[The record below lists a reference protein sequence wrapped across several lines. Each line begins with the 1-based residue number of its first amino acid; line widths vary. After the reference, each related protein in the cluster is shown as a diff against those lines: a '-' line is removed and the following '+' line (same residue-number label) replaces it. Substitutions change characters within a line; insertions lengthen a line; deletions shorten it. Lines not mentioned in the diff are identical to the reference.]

1 MVTQGEHKMWLNAA
15 SMLFKAGSHIYKN
28 RQQTKML
35 MSDAERLHAE
45 RLAKGE
51 IEYKKEIIASNDKGW
66 KDEFVLIL
74 VSLPILLLVWSVF
87 SNDPNIK
94 TKLDLFFQYF
104 NELPMWFQILFVSV
118 VGAIYG
124 IKGTELIKR
133 K

>member
-1 MVTQGEHKMWLNAA
+1 MWLKLL
-15 SMLFKAGSHIYKN
+15 SMGIKTGSHLYQN
-28 RQQTKML
+28 RQRTKML

-45 RLAKGE
+45 KLANGE
-51 IEYKKEIIASNDKGW
+51 LEYKKEIIASNDKGW

-74 VSLPILLLVWSVF
+74 VSLPILLLVYSVF
-87 SNDPNIK
+87 SNDPDIK
-94 TKLDLFFQYF
+94 VKLDLFFDYF

>member
-1 MVTQGEHKMWLNAA
+1 MWLNAA

-104 NELPMWFQILFVSV
+104 NELPLWFQILFVSV

>member
-1 MVTQGEHKMWLNAA
+1 MWLKLL
-15 SMLFKAGSHIYKN
+15 SMGIKTGSHLYQN
-28 RQQTKML
+28 RQRTKML

-45 RLAKGE
+45 KLANGE
-51 IEYKKEIIASNDKGW
+51 LEYKKEILQSNDKGW

-74 VSLPILLLVWSVF
+74 VSLPILLLVYSVF
-87 SNDPNIK
+87 SNDPDIK
-94 TKLDLFFQYF
+94 VKIDLFFAYF
-104 NELPMWFQILFVSV
+104 KELPMWFQILFVSV

>member
-1 MVTQGEHKMWLNAA
+1 MWLNLLGLGVKTA
-15 SMLFKAGSHIYKN
+15 SHLYKN
-28 RQQTKML
+28 RQETKML
-35 MSDAERLHAE
+35 MSNAEKTHAE
-45 RLAKGE
+45 KMARGE
-51 IEYKKEIIASNDKGW
+51 IEYKTKVLESNDNGW

-87 SNDPNIK
+87 SDDPDIK
-94 TKLDLFFQYF
+94 LKLDMFFQYF

>member
-1 MVTQGEHKMWLNAA
+1 MYLKILGMGLKTI
-15 SMLFKAGSHIYKN
+15 SHIYSN
-28 RQQTKML
+28 RQKTKML
-35 MSDAERLHAE
+35 ISDAEKLHAE
-45 RLAKGE
+45 KMARGE
-51 IEYKKEIIASNDKGW
+51 IEYTQLIKTDQQNSW
-66 KDEFVLIL
+66 KDEFVLVL

-87 SNDPNIK
+87 SNDQDIK
-94 TKLDLFFQYF
+94 SKLDLFFQYF

>member
-1 MVTQGEHKMWLNAA
+1 MWLKLL
-15 SMLFKAGSHIYKN
+15 SMGIKTGSHLYQN
-28 RQQTKML
+28 RQRTKML

-45 RLAKGE
+45 KLANGE
-51 IEYKKEIIASNDKGW
+51 LEYKKEIIQSNDKGW
-66 KDEFVLIL
+66 KDEFVLLL
-74 VSLPILLLVWSVF
+74 VSAPILLLVWSVF
-87 SNDPNIK
+87 SNDPDIK
-94 TKLDLFFQYF
+94 VKLDLFFDYF

>member
-1 MVTQGEHKMWLNAA
+1 MWLKLL
-15 SMLFKAGSHIYKN
+15 SMGIKTGSHLYQN
-28 RQQTKML
+28 RQRTKML

-45 RLAKGE
+45 KLANGE
-51 IEYKKEIIASNDKGW
+51 LEYKKEILQSNDKGW

-74 VSLPILLLVWSVF
+74 VSLPILLLVYSVF
-87 SNDPNIK
+87 SNDPDIK
-94 TKLDLFFQYF
+94 VKLDLFFAYF

>member
-1 MVTQGEHKMWLNAA
+1 MWLKLL
-15 SMLFKAGSHIYKN
+15 SMGIKTGSHLYQN
-28 RQQTKML
+28 RQKTKML
-35 MSDAERLHAE
+35 MSYAERLHAE
-45 RLAKGE
+45 KLANGE
-51 IEYKKEIIASNDKGW
+51 LEYKKEIIQSNDKGW

-74 VSLPILLLVWSVF
+74 VSLPILLLVYSVF
-87 SNDPNIK
+87 SNDPDIK
-94 TKLDLFFQYF
+94 VKLDLFFDYF

>member
-1 MVTQGEHKMWLNAA
+1 MWLSAIKLAIN
-15 SMLFKAGSHIYKN
+15 AGSHVYKQ
-28 RQQTKML
+28 RQQTKRL
-35 MSDAERLHAE
+35 MADAEVKHAE
-45 RLAKGE
+45 RLASGE
-51 IEYKKEIIASNDKGW
+51 LEYTKVIKSDQQNSW
-66 KDEFVLIL
+66 KDEFVLLL
-74 VSLPILLLVWSVF
+74 VSAPILLLVWSVF

>member
-1 MVTQGEHKMWLNAA
+1 MYLKILGIGLKT
-15 SMLFKAGSHIYKN
+15 FSHIYQN
-28 RQQTKML
+28 RQKTKML
-35 MSDAERLHAE
+35 ISDAEKMHAE
-45 RLAKGE
+45 KMARGE
-51 IEYKKEIIASNDKGW
+51 IEYTQLIKSDQQNSW

-87 SNDPNIK
+87 SNDQDIK
-94 TKLDLFFQYF
+94 SKLDLFFQYF

>member
-1 MVTQGEHKMWLNAA
+1 MYLKILGMGLKTI
-15 SMLFKAGSHIYKN
+15 SHIYSNK
-28 RQQTKML
+28 QKTKML
-35 MSDAERLHAE
+35 ISDAEKLHAE
-45 RLAKGE
+45 KMARGE
-51 IEYKKEIIASNDKGW
+51 IEYTQLIKSDQQNSW

-87 SNDPNIK
+87 SNDQDIK
-94 TKLDLFFQYF
+94 SKLDLFFQYF

>member
-1 MVTQGEHKMWLNAA
+1 MWLSAIKLAINA
-15 SMLFKAGSHIYKN
+15 GTHVYKQ

-35 MSDAERLHAE
+35 LADAETKHAQK
-45 RLAKGE
+45 LTNGE
-51 IEYKKEIIASNDKGW
+51 LEYTKVIKSDQQNSW

-74 VSLPILLLVWSVF
+74 VSLPILLLVYSVF
-87 SNDPNIK
+87 SDDPDIK
-94 TKLDLFFQYF
+94 IKIDLFFQYF
-104 NELPMWFQILFVSV
+104 KELPMWFQILFVSV

>member
-1 MVTQGEHKMWLNAA
+1 MWLSAIKLAIN
-15 SMLFKAGSHIYKN
+15 AGSHVYKQ
-28 RQQTKML
+28 RQKTKML
-35 MSDAERLHAE
+35 MADAESKHAE
-45 RLAKGE
+45 RLASGE
-51 IEYKKEIIASNDKGW
+51 LEYTKVIKNDQQNSW
-66 KDEFVLIL
+66 KDEFVLLL
-74 VSLPILLLVWSVF
+74 VSASILLLVWSVF

-104 NELPMWFQILFVSV
+104 NELPLWFQILFVSV

>member
-1 MVTQGEHKMWLNAA
+1 MA
-15 SMLFKAGSHIYKN
+15 
-28 RQQTKML
+28 
-35 MSDAERLHAE
+35 DAESRHAE
-45 RLAKGE
+45 KLANGE
-51 IEYKKEIIASNDKGW
+51 LEYKKEIIASNDKGW

-104 NELPMWFQILFVSV
+104 KELPMWFQILFVSV